1 MYIIYIYIQY
11 VYNNNDIS
19 VYNIYKHIYYN
30 IETYMCIYNKSLL
43 FNKSNISFFLNLLG
57 LNAKKKYKPIMYNI
71 KHISYRE

>member
-57 LNAKKKYKPIMYNI
+57 LNVKKKYKPIMYNI